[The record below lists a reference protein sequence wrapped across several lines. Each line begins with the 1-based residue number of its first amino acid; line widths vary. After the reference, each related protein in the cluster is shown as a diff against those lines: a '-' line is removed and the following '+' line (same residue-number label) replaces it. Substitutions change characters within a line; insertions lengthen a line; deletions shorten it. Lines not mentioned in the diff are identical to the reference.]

1 MSNASLRRRASFL
14 SSVCLLMTLVSGLVF
29 LLVSAKYL
37 DADWKQSKW
46 LGFLIEAAVAEGMVE
61 IDFERLQSLPD
72 QVGAGPVPDVDT
84 DLSQYFLNEWIR
96 PAAQRGL
103 LPVVIISFFQT
114 LVFFFL
120 AILFWSDRPRKALK
134 EEAS

>member
-1 MSNASLRRRASFL
+1 MSNASLRRRAGFL
-14 SSVCLLMTLVSGLVF
+14 SGLCLHMTVVSGFVF

-46 LGFLIEAAVAEGMVE
+46 LGFLVEAAVAEDMVE

-72 QVGAGPVPDVDT
+72 QVGAGPVPDVDS
-84 DLSQYFLNEWIR
+84 DLSRYFLNEWIR
-96 PAAQRGL
+96 PAARRGL

-114 LVFFFL
+114 LVFFYL
-120 AILFWSDRPRKALK
+120 AILFWSDRPPKASK
-134 EEAS
+134 EEAP